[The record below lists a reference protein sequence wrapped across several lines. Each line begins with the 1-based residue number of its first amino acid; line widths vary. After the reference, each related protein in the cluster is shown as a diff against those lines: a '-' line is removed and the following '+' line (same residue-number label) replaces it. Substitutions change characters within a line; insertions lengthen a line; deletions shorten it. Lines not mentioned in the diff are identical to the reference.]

1 VAADRSSAKESVVVD
16 RRRFI
21 AGSGAVG
28 TRAVLG
34 TTSACT
40 AEAEGEAVSG
50 TAPAAGHI
58 RSATAITQVY
68 GDGQKLI
75 AVAVEYDTDITGS
88 ALSTSTF
95 KVTGRTVTKVYANR
109 TADLAEHGRDGRYV
123 VVEMSPDDK
132 AEAVR
137 RSVTARRA
145 EPSSPRRPPSPR
157 PATSP
162 PPPAPA
168 TPRAARS

>member
-1 VAADRSSAKESVVVD
+1 MVD

-28 TRAVLG
+28 TLAVLG

-68 GDGQKLI
+68 GDGQKLV

-88 ALSTSTF
+88 ALSTSPF
-95 KVTGRTVTKVYANR
+95 KVTGR

-137 RSVTARRA
+137 RSGTARRA